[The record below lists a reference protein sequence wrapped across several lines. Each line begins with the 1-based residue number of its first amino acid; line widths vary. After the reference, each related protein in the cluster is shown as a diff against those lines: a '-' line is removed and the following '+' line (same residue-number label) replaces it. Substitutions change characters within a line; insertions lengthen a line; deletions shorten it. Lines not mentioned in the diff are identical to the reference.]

1 METYF
6 QFLIA
11 VDIISLNGRN
21 FQMSENKG
29 KTDKNSASKEEID
42 DFAQALLDKKT
53 EMALFKN
60 MPKEEELQDVS
71 ERKQAERQ
79 LSSAL
84 DMLRKE
90 RGQLPI
96 EEEERR
102 YTFQRSLDDAE
113 IEEEEDFTTYS
124 LGKDDLM
131 NASLKNIHDALDGDV
146 EVEIES
152 KSIQEEN
159 AKKEIEKEPKKK
171 KEKLKKVDPNQKKR
185 IIAIIACIV
194 VVLGLMGAYAYKL
207 YIYDPQNVAT
217 EAQLASY
224 DKLVAC
230 ADEWDMMS
238 DAEKLEILDLKKDYD
253 SLLDK
258 QKTEINSYFK
268 EQTGKT
274 FNSLYKELKALSDE
288 QEDEQNPDYQEIVAY
303 LTNWSSKTDDEKMN
317 VVNLKTK
324 YDALTSSLQKKID
337 DLSREQTQ
345 KSFGALFTEYQ
356 QLQQQKQQEAEAAQ
370 QAANNEQIAYY
381 QSLINQYNVTLQE
394 YTAYATTLQQDLQYA
409 QSIGQDTTEIQSQI
423 DTNNQLISQ
432 TQSTIAYYQQLIN
445 ELQ

>member
-1 METYF
+1 
-6 QFLIA
+6 
-11 VDIISLNGRN
+11 
-21 FQMSENKG
+21 MSENKG
-29 KTDKNSASKEEID
+29 KTDQNSVSKEKID
-42 DFAQALLDKKT
+42 DFAQALLDRKT
-53 EMALFKN
+53 EMALFKD
-60 MPKEEELQDVS
+60 MPKEEKTQDVS
-71 ERKQAERQ
+71 QRKQAERQ

-102 YTFQRSLDDAE
+102 YTFQQGLDDSNF
-113 IEEEEDFTTYS
+113 EEEEDFTTYS

-131 NASLKNIHDALDGDV
+131 NASLKNVHDALDGDV
-146 EVEIES
+146 EVEN
-152 KSIQEEN
+152 KPIQEEST
-159 AKKEIEKEPKKK
+159 KEEAVKEPKKK
-171 KEKLKKVDPNQKKR
+171 KEKLKKVDPNRKKK
-185 IIAIIACIV
+185 IIAIIACVV
-194 VVLGLMGAYAYKL
+194 VVLGLMGAYAYKI

-224 DKLVAC
+224 EKLVAY

-238 DAEKLEILDLKKDYD
+238 DAEKSEILDLKEDYD

-268 EQTGKT
+268 EQTGQT
-274 FNSLYKELKALSDE
+274 FNALYKELKALNDE

-324 YDALTSSLQKKID
+324 YDGLTSSLQKKID

-345 KSFGALFTEYQ
+345 KSFGALYTEYQ
-356 QLQQQKQQEAEAAQ
+356 QLQQQQQQEAEAAQ

-381 QSLINQYNVTLQE
+381 QSLIDQYNASLQE
-394 YTAYATTLQQDLQYA
+394 YTAYASTLQQDLEYA
-409 QSIGQDTTEIQSQI
+409 QSTGQDTTEIQSQI

-432 TQSTIAYYQQLIN
+432 AQSTIAYYQQLIN

>member
-1 METYF
+1 
-6 QFLIA
+6 
-11 VDIISLNGRN
+11 
-21 FQMSENKG
+21 MSENKG
-29 KTDKNSASKEEID
+29 KTDQNSVSKEEID
-42 DFAQALLDKKT
+42 DFAQALLDRKT
-53 EMALFKN
+53 EMALFKD
-60 MPKEEELQDVS
+60 MPKEEKTQDVS
-71 ERKQAERQ
+71 QRKQAERQ

-102 YTFQRSLDDAE
+102 YTFQQGLDDSNF
-113 IEEEEDFTTYS
+113 EEEEDFTTYS

-131 NASLKNIHDALDGDV
+131 NASLKNVHDALDGDV
-146 EVEIES
+146 EVEN
-152 KSIQEEN
+152 KPIQEEST
-159 AKKEIEKEPKKK
+159 KEEAVKEPKKK
-171 KEKLKKVDPNQKKR
+171 KEKLKKVDPNRKKK
-185 IIAIIACIV
+185 IIAIIACVV
-194 VVLGLMGAYAYKL
+194 VVLGLMGAYAYKI

-224 DKLVAC
+224 DKLVAY

-238 DAEKLEILDLKKDYD
+238 DAEKSEILDLKEDYD

-268 EQTGKT
+268 EQTGQT
-274 FNSLYKELKALSDE
+274 FNALYKELKALNDE

-324 YDALTSSLQKKID
+324 YDGLTSSLQKKID

-345 KSFGALFTEYQ
+345 KSFGALYTEYQ
-356 QLQQQKQQEAEAAQ
+356 QLQQQQQQEAEAAQ

-381 QSLINQYNVTLQE
+381 QSLIDQYNASLQE
-394 YTAYATTLQQDLQYA
+394 YTAYASTLQQDLEYA
-409 QSIGQDTTEIQSQI
+409 QSTGQDTTEIQSQI

-432 TQSTIAYYQQLIN
+432 AQSTIAYYQQLIN

>member
-1 METYF
+1 
-6 QFLIA
+6 
-11 VDIISLNGRN
+11 
-21 FQMSENKG
+21 MSENKG
-29 KTDKNSASKEEID
+29 KTDQNSVSKEEID
-42 DFAQALLDKKT
+42 DFAQALLDRKT
-53 EMALFKN
+53 EMALFKD
-60 MPKEEELQDVS
+60 MPKEEKTQDVS
-71 ERKQAERQ
+71 QRKQAERQ

-102 YTFQRSLDDAE
+102 YTFQQSLDDSNF
-113 IEEEEDFTTYS
+113 EEEEDFTTYS

-131 NASLKNIHDALDGDV
+131 NASLKNVHDALDGDV
-146 EVEIES
+146 EVEN
-152 KSIQEEN
+152 KPIQEEST
-159 AKKEIEKEPKKK
+159 KEEAVKEPKKK
-171 KEKLKKVDPNQKKR
+171 KEKLKKVDPNRKKK
-185 IIAIIACIV
+185 IIAIIACVV
-194 VVLGLMGAYAYKL
+194 VVLGLMGAYAYKI

-224 DKLVAC
+224 EKLVAY

-238 DAEKLEILDLKKDYD
+238 DAEKSEILDLKEDYD

-268 EQTGKT
+268 EQTGQT
-274 FNSLYKELKALSDE
+274 FNALYKELKALNDE

-324 YDALTSSLQKKID
+324 YDGLTSSLQKKID

-345 KSFGALFTEYQ
+345 KSFGALYTEYQ
-356 QLQQQKQQEAEAAQ
+356 QLQQQQQQEAEAAQ

-381 QSLINQYNVTLQE
+381 QSLIDQYNASLQE
-394 YTAYATTLQQDLQYA
+394 YTAYASTLQQDLEYA
-409 QSIGQDTTEIQSQI
+409 QSTGQDTTEIQSQI

-432 TQSTIAYYQQLIN
+432 AQSTIAYYQQLIN